1 MKALCSAG
9 PAGVWGRGGGGPDP
23 EAVPSAAGEDDVP
36 VSEPDGLP
44 SLFVHRSAPGRDTGT
59 AGHSAILRSA
69 LCSPLLAVCVLCSPL
84 LAMCVC
90 VLCSPLLAVGGWV
103 GACVDVH
110 LNLNFSVN
118 ICMVKRFS
126 KRLLLVGKPAML
138 VSQMSP
144 HPPSWTCS
152 PS

>member
-44 SLFVHRSAPGRDTGT
+44 SLFVQRSAPGRDTGT

-69 LCSPLLAVCVLCSPL
+69 LCSPLLAVCVFCAHLCWP
-84 LAMCVC
+84 CVC
-90 VLCSPLLAVGGWV
+90 VCVVLTPVGRGWV
-103 GACVDVH
+103 GRCMCGCAFEFEF
-110 LNLNFSVN
+110 FS
-118 ICMVKRFS
+118 
-126 KRLLLVGKPAML
+126 
-138 VSQMSP
+138 
-144 HPPSWTCS
+144 
-152 PS
+152 